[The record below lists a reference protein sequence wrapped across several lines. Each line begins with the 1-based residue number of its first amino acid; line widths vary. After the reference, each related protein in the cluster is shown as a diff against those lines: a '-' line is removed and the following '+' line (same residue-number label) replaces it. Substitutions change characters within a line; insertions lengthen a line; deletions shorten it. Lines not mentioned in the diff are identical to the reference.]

1 MKNIYYVAGAV
12 AIALAGLGI
21 YSSQAQNSSN
31 DNAADGVL
39 IIEEEGYV
47 VTPENSAATR
57 PNPDG
62 RMSAQDEN
70 RRLNNGNNRNGY
82 RLNNSNIN
90 AAGNQNLQNNPGYN
104 SAPDNAPVV
113 DRAMKNQNPNYN
125 NGMVIEEDV
134 IETAQ

>member
-31 DNAADGVL
+31 DNAADGVV

-47 VTPENSAATR
+47 VTPDNSAANR
-57 PNPDG
+57 ANSNRG
-62 RMSAQDEN
+62 MSAQDKN
-70 RRLNNGNNRNGY
+70 RQFNSDNNRNGY
-82 RLNNSNIN
+82 RLNNSNAN
-90 AAGNQNLQNNPGYN
+90 TAGNQNLQNNPDYN
-104 SAPDNAPVV
+104 ASSDNAPVV

-125 NGMVIEEDV
+125 NGVAVEEDI